1 MVPPAGAL
9 LSLLLLVTAAGCV
22 GQPCSEGRTYSN
34 AIISPDLET
43 IRIMPVPQTFSVG
56 DCTAACCDLPSCDL
70 AWWFEGHCHLVSCP
84 QRESCVPKRTGP
96 IRSYLTFVLRPPAQR
111 PAQLLDYGEMML
123 SKGVPLGA
131 WGDPPEDPLKD
142 LPFLG
147 RGGGLEG
154 PADYADD
161 DYRGLEPGLLPT
173 SLPSLGGDAQDSGW
187 GAADANTS
195 LGDSPSALVS
205 VGDHPASTED
215 SPLALVSAGD
225 HPASAGDHLASTG
238 DDPTFVG
245 DGPLASESVGDHL
258 GLPGDSPKASASP
271 ADGPVA
277 SGSTEEKPQDSKL
290 SPHSPQHP
298 TLSEATWPTSPIPSP
313 LPSAAVLSP
322 SLWPGQTTEKDD
334 ASQPQAPSRSSP
346 GGQVLMPSQSPPD
359 SLEFTPAMAEK
370 SPILTITEWSPDL
383 SSPTLPTGTVPP
395 GASPSERLVS
405 PKTAQLLLVSAG
417 DNLFLTLPHDSVE
430 LKALVVP
437 APPAD
442 TTYNYEWSLI
452 SHPVDYQG
460 ELKLEN
466 TQTLNLSRLSAG
478 VYAFKVAVSSDNAFG
493 EGFVNVTVKPAGRD
507 NQPPIAVIYPEAQE
521 LTLPL
526 TLALLDGSQSTDDTE
541 IVSYRWEEVSG
552 PFLEEKTSSDSPV
565 LYLSHLVPGNYT
577 FRLTVAD
584 SDGATNSTTATLMVN
599 NAVDDPPVAN
609 AGPNQ
614 TITLPQNAITLNGNQ
629 SSDDHQIVL
638 YEWSLGPGSESKE
651 VAMQG
656 GGTPYLHVSA
666 MQEGEYTFQLIVTD
680 SSGQQSTAKVTVIV
694 QPEDNRP
701 PVAVAGPD
709 KELVFPVDS
718 ATLDGSR
725 SSDDHGIVF
734 YRWEHV
740 RGPSAVKMANGD
752 TAVATVT
759 GLQVGTHHFRL
770 TVKDQQGLSSMSTL
784 TVAVKKENNS
794 PPRAQAG
801 GRHVLVLPNNSITLD
816 GSRSTDD
823 QGIVSY
829 LWIRDGQSPAA
840 GDVIGGSDHGVALQ
854 LANLVEGVYIFR
866 LRVTDAQ
873 GASDTGAAT
882 VEVRPD
888 PNKGGLVELT
898 LQVGA
903 GQLTEQQKDTLVRQ
917 LATLLGVLD
926 SDIRVQKIQ
935 AHSDLSTAIVFYVQS
950 GPPFKV
956 LEAAQVARNLH
967 RRLSEKA
974 DFLLFKVLRIDTVG
988 CLLTCSG
995 HGHCDPI
1002 TKRCVCS
1009 PLWMEN
1015 PVQRYLWDEESNCEW
1030 SVLYVAVLAPALA
1043 VLVGGV
1049 AWFCICCC
1057 KRRKRTKIRKKTKYT
1072 ILDNM
1077 DEQERMEL
1085 RPKYGL
1091 KHCST
1096 EHNSSLMV
1104 SESEFDSD
1112 QDTIFSRDRMEQ
1124 GDAQGS
1130 MNDPVGNGT
1139 SFTYCSKDR

>member
-1 MVPPAGAL
+1 MALTGKL
-9 LSLLLLVTAAGCV
+9 LSLLLLVTAAGCT

-84 QRESCVPKRTGP
+84 QRESCTPKRTGP
-96 IRSYLTFVLRPPAQR
+96 IHSYLTFVLRPPAER
-111 PAQLLDYGEMML
+111 PEQLLDYGEMML
-123 SKGVPLGA
+123 SKGVPSGA
-131 WGDPPEDPLKD
+131 WGEPPEDLLKD
-142 LPFLG
+142 LPFLD
-147 RGGGLEG
+147 RGGGLEE
-154 PADYADD
+154 PTDYVEDG
-161 DYRGLEPGLLPT
+161 YRDLEPGLLPT
-173 SLPSLGGDAQDSGW
+173 NLPSPLGDAQDAGW
-187 GAADANTS
+187 GAGVANAS
-195 LGDSPSALVS
+195 LGDGPSALVSADHPAFTGVGPAFTEDGPSASVS
-205 VGDHPASTED
+205 VGDHPG
-215 SPLALVSAGD
+215 SPR
-225 HPASAGDHLASTG
+225 
-238 DDPTFVG
+238 
-245 DGPLASESVGDHL
+245 
-258 GLPGDSPKASASP
+258 DSPKASTSP

-277 SGSTEEKPQDSKL
+277 SGSTEEKPQDAELGPST
-290 SPHSPQHP
+290 PQHP
-298 TLSEATWPTSPIPSP
+298 TPSKAARLATPIPSS
-313 LPSAAVLSP
+313 LPSLGPSSP
-322 SLWPGQTTEKDD
+322 SPEQGPDKDNP
-334 ASQPQAPSRSSP
+334 SQPQAPSGNSP
-346 GGQVLMPSQSPPD
+346 GAQVLIPSHSPPPA
-359 SLEFTPAMAEK
+359 SLEFTPVTVEK
-370 SPILTITEWSPDL
+370 SPILIVNTWSTEL
-383 SSPTLPTGTVPP
+383 STPTLPTGTVPS
-395 GASPSERLVS
+395 GASPSEHPIS
-405 PKTAQLLLVSAG
+405 PKTAQLLSVSAG
-417 DNLFLTLPHDSVE
+417 DNLFLTLPQDSVE

-437 APPAD
+437 VPPAD
-442 TTYNYEWSLI
+442 TTYSYEWSLV

-460 ELKLEN
+460 ELKLGN
-466 TQTLNLSRLSAG
+466 TEALNLSHLSAG
-478 VYAFKVAVSSDNAFG
+478 VYAFKVTVSSDNAFG

-507 NQPPIAVIYPEAQE
+507 NLPPVAVVSPQEQE

-526 TLALLDGSQSTDDTE
+526 TLALLDGSQSTDDTK
-541 IVSYRWEEVSG
+541 IVSYHWEEVSG
-552 PFLEEKTSSDSPV
+552 PFLEEKTSTDCPI
-565 LYLSHLVPGNYT
+565 LHLSHLVPGNYT
-577 FRLTVAD
+577 FRLTVTD
-584 SDGATNSTTATLMVN
+584 SDGATNSTTATLIVN
-599 NAVDDPPVAN
+599 SAVDYPPVAS
-609 AGPNQ
+609 AGSNQ
-614 TITLPQNAITLNGNQ
+614 TITLPQNTITLNGNR

-651 VAMQG
+651 VALQG
-656 GGTPYLHVSA
+656 AGTPYLHVSA

-680 SSGQQSTAKVTVIV
+680 SSGQQSTAEVTVIV

-709 KELVFPVDS
+709 KELVFPVNS

-725 SSDDHGIVF
+725 SSDDHGIVL

-740 RGPSAVKMANGD
+740 RGPSAVEMANGNA
-752 TAVATVT
+752 AVATVT

-770 TVKDQQGLSSMSTL
+770 TVKDQQGLSSTSTL
-784 TVAVKKENNS
+784 TVAVKEENNS

-823 QGIVSY
+823 QGIASY

-840 GDVIGGSDHGVALQ
+840 GDVIGGSDHSVALQ
-854 LANLVEGVYIFR
+854 LTDLVEGVYTFH
-866 LRVTDAQ
+866 LRVTDPH
-873 GASDTGAAT
+873 GASDTDTAT

-888 PNKGGLVELT
+888 PSKGGLVELI

-903 GQLTEQQKDTLVRQ
+903 GQLMEQQKDALVRR
-917 LATLLGVLD
+917 LATLLGTLD
-926 SDIRVQKIQ
+926 SDVRVQKIQ
-935 AHSDLSTAIVFYVQS
+935 PHSDVSTAVVFYVQS

-956 LEAAQVARNLH
+956 LQAAQVARSLH
-967 RRLSEKA
+967 RRLSKEKA
-974 DFLLFKVLRIDTVG
+974 DFLLFKVLRIDTAG

-1009 PLWMEN
+1009 ALWMEN
-1015 PVQRYLWDEESNCEW
+1015 PVQRYLWDAESNCEW
-1030 SVLYVAVLAPALA
+1030 SILYVAMLASALTVLM
-1043 VLVGGV
+1043 GGIT
-1049 AWFCICCC
+1049 WLCICCC

-1112 QDTIFSRDRMEQ
+1112 QDTIFSRERMERE
-1124 GDAQGS
+1124 DTQGS
-1130 MNDPVGNGT
+1130 MNGPVGNGT
-1139 SFTYCSKDR
+1139 SFSYCSEDR

>member
-1 MVPPAGAL
+1 MGPPAGAL
-9 LSLLLLVTAAGCV
+9 LSLLLLLTSAGCV
-22 GQPCSEGRTYSN
+22 AQPCSEGRTYSN

-84 QRESCVPKRTGP
+84 QKESCVPKRTGP

-131 WGDPPEDPLKD
+131 WGDSPEDPHKD

-154 PADYADD
+154 PADYTDD

-173 SLPSLGGDAQDSGW
+173 RLPSLRGDAQDSGW
-187 GAADANTS
+187 GAGDTNTS
-195 LGDSPSALVS
+195 LGDGPSASAS

-215 SPLALVSAGD
+215 SPLASVSAGD
-225 HPASAGDHLASTG
+225 QPA
-238 DDPTFVG
+238 PTG
-245 DGPLASESVGDHL
+245 DGPAFAGDSASASESVGDRL
-258 GLPGDSPKASASP
+258 GSPRDSPKASASP
-271 ADGPVA
+271 VDGPVA
-277 SGSTEEKPQDSKL
+277 SGSTEERPQDPEL
-290 SPHSPQHP
+290 SPHTPQRP
-298 TLSEATWPTSPIPSP
+298 TLSEAAWPTASIPSP
-313 LPSAAVLSP
+313 FSSAAALST
-322 SLWPGQTTEKDD
+322 SPGQAPDKDE
-334 ASQPQAPSRSSP
+334 ASQPQAPSLSSP
-346 GGQVLMPSQSPPD
+346 GAQVLMPSQSPPD
-359 SLEFTPAMAEK
+359 SLEFTPAMVEK
-370 SPILTITEWSPDL
+370 SSILTVTEWSPGL
-383 SSPTLPTGTVPP
+383 STPTLPTVTDSP
-395 GASPSERLVS
+395 GGSPSEHSVS

-452 SHPVDYQG
+452 SHPVDYQD
-460 ELKLEN
+460 ELKPRN
-466 TQTLNLSRLSAG
+466 TQTLHLSRLSAG
-478 VYAFKVAVSSDNAFG
+478 VYAFKVTVSSDNAFG

-507 NQPPIAVIYPEAQE
+507 NLPPVAVVYPQAQE

-541 IVSYRWEEVSG
+541 IVSYHWEEVSG
-552 PFLEEKTSSDSPV
+552 PFLEEKTSADSPV

-584 SDGATNSTTATLMVN
+584 SDGATSSTTATLIVN
-599 NAVDDPPVAN
+599 SAVDHPPVAN
-609 AGPNQ
+609 AGSNQ

-656 GGTPYLHVSA
+656 AGTPYLHVSA
-666 MQEGEYTFQLIVTD
+666 MQEGEYTFQLMVTD
-680 SSGQQSTAKVTVIV
+680 SSGQQSTAEVAVIV

-718 ATLDGSR
+718 AILDGSR

-734 YRWEHV
+734 YHWEHV
-740 RGPSAVKMANGD
+740 RGPSAVQMANGD

-823 QGIVSY
+823 QGIASY

-840 GDVIGGSDHGVALQ
+840 GDVIGGSDHSVALQ
-854 LANLVEGVYIFR
+854 LANLVEGVYTFR
-866 LRVTDAQ
+866 LRVTDTQ
-873 GASDTGAAT
+873 GASDTGTAT

-888 PNKGGLVELT
+888 PNKGGLVELI

-956 LEAAQVARNLH
+956 LKAAQVARNLH
-967 RRLSEKA
+967 RRLTEEKA
-974 DFLLFKVLRIDTVG
+974 NFLLFKVLRIDTAG

-1002 TKRCVCS
+1002 TKRCVCA

-1030 SVLYVAVLAPALA
+1030 SVLYVAVLASALA
-1043 VLVGGV
+1043 VLLGGI

-1057 KRRKRTKIRKKTKYT
+1057 KRRKRIKIRKKTKYT

-1112 QDTIFSRDRMEQ
+1112 QDTIFSRERMEQ

-1139 SFTYCSKDR
+1139 SFSYCSKDR